1 MASTE
6 PMPDIATRGVV
17 IHAPKDLRIET
28 VAAIAPGPRDVR
40 VAIEAG
46 GICGSDLHYFN
57 HGGFGTVRIKEPMVL
72 GHEIAGKVVEIGSAV
87 GSVTAGMRVAVN
99 PSRPCNECRYCHE
112 GMRNQCTN
120 MRFMGSAMRFPH
132 VQGGFRQSLTVDAAQ
147 VVPIPDRMTM
157 AEAAMAEPLAVC
169 LHAARRADSLMGK
182 RVLVTGCG
190 PIGALMVLVAAH
202 AGASD
207 IIVTDVSDFPLTLAK
222 KIGAS
227 RTINVAAEPDGLK
240 DYAADKG
247 TIDVLFE
254 ASGHPAAVTAALDAI
269 RPGGII
275 VQLGLGGDVTL
286 PINMLVA
293 KEIELRGTFRF
304 DAEFALAVELMSKDL
319 IDVKPLIT
327 QSLHF
332 DRAREAFETATD
344 RSKAIK
350 VQLSFA

>member
-1 MASTE
+1 MS
-6 PMPDIATRGVV
+6 DKATRGVV

-40 VAIEAG
+40 VVIETG

-57 HGGFGTVRIKEPMVL
+57 QGGFGTVRIKEPMVL
-72 GHEIAGKVVEIGSAV
+72 GHEIAGTVVEAGGAAGAIAV
-87 GSVTAGMRVAVN
+87 GTRVAVN
-99 PSRPCNECRYCHE
+99 PSQPCNECRYCRE
-112 GMRNQCTN
+112 GIRNQCMN

-147 VVPIPDRMTM
+147 VVPIPGRMTM

-169 LHAARRADSLMGK
+169 LHAARHAGSLMGK

-190 PIGALMVLVAAH
+190 PIGALMILVSAH
-202 AGASD
+202 AGAAD
-207 IIVTDVSDFPLTLAK
+207 IVVTDISDFTLRLARS
-222 KIGAS
+222 IGAS

-247 TIDVLFE
+247 TFDVLFE
-254 ASGHPAAVTAALDAI
+254 ASGHQSALTAALDAV
-269 RPGGII
+269 RPGGVI
-275 VQLGLGGDVTL
+275 VQLGLGGDMTL
-286 PINMLVA
+286 PMNVVVA

-304 DAEFALAVELMSKDL
+304 DPEFALAVELMSKNL
-319 IDVKPLIT
+319 IDVKPLVT

-332 DRAREAFETATD
+332 DRAREAFETAGD
-344 RSKAIK
+344 RSKAMK

>member
-1 MASTE
+1 
-6 PMPDIATRGVV
+6 MPETRGIV
-17 IHAPKDLRIET
+17 IHAPKDLRVES
-28 VAAIAPGPRDVR
+28 VAPIAPGPRDVC

-46 GICGSDLHYFN
+46 GICGSDLHYFH

-72 GHEIAGKVVEIGSAV
+72 GHEIAGTVVEV
-87 GSVTAGMRVAVN
+87 GRDVSGIAAGMRVAVN
-99 PSRPCNECRYCHE
+99 PSRPCNACRYCHE
-112 GMRNQCTN
+112 GMRNHCLN
-120 MRFMGSAMRFPH
+120 MRFLGSAMRFPH
-132 VQGGFRQSLTVDAAQ
+132 IQGGFRQSLTVDAAQ

-169 LHAARRADSLMGK
+169 LHAARRAGTLMGK

-190 PIGALMVLVAAH
+190 PIGALMVLVSAH
-202 AGASD
+202 AGASE
-207 IIVTDVSDFPLTLAK
+207 IVVTDISDFPLTLAK
-222 KIGAS
+222 RIGAS
-227 RTINVAAEPDGLK
+227 RAINVMAEPNALK

-247 TIDVLFE
+247 TFHVLFE
-254 ASGHPAAVTAALDAI
+254 ASGNQSALTTALDAL

-286 PINMLVA
+286 PINLIVA

-304 DAEFALAVELMSKDL
+304 DPEFALAVELMSKGL
-319 IDVKPLIT
+319 IDVRPLVT

-332 DRAREAFETATD
+332 DQAQEAFLTASD
-344 RSKAIK
+344 RSKAMK